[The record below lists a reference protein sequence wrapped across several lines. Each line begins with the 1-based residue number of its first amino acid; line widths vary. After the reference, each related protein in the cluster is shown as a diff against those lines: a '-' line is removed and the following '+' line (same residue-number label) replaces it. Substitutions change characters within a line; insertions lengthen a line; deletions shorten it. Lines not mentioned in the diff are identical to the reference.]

1 MRVVN
6 GMHVGNTRHW
16 HVEDMLRTDGG
27 RGAMTILH
35 HLMFPRDAMADQW
48 GDVEN
53 AYWYHK
59 LRHGWPAQGIAPAP
73 ERLIHVR
80 LYHPAW
86 KSLDPKA
93 WARHAV
99 TMLSDWRFEGLRANL
114 WDDPLVCVS
123 PANEQDIEGYGPGGA
138 ATTAGEYDAIG
149 RWNLAFWDEVDRLI
163 PGRRALSCWSALAG
177 GHDAYPDDPDSEY
190 AVPAIRDA
198 IQRCDV
204 GAVHLYGH
212 MEWGAQG
219 DKTLPGGVDDVW
231 HMLRAW
237 RPKGWRDT
245 HQPSVPGRPRDRG
258 GFCAQFPGKPF
269 IVSEAG
275 TFAHHD
281 RGRTA
286 QTFSA
291 MKGLLAKAASDP
303 ACLGVTW
310 FIWSTDEAH
319 PTNNIMANPELRD
332 ALTRAPAFETTARV
346 PSRTP
351 APAPPA
357 PPPAPPPVAPPVTLP
372 AVVSAGVAAMGV
384 PREGEGWALFAGRMH
399 GHPAAS
405 YGLRLAWAVEVLAAN
420 GIAATASAVHAG
432 QVAAPT
438 TRGAWRSPWHRPE
451 VTL

>member
-1 MRVVN
+1 MARVVN

-138 ATTAGEYDAIG
+138 AQTMAEYEVIG

-163 PGRRALSCWSALAG
+163 PSRRALSCWSALAG
-177 GHDAYPDDPDSEY
+177 GHDAIYNDPDSEY

-198 IQRCDV
+198 IFRCDV

-212 MEWGAQG
+212 MEWGSEG

-237 RPKGWRDT
+237 RPAGWRDRN
-245 HQPSVPGRPRDRG
+245 QPTTATRPLDRG

-269 IVSEAG
+269 IISEAG

-286 QTFSA
+286 QTVKA
-291 MKGLLAKAASDP
+291 MQGLLKRAASDP

-310 FIWSTDEAH
+310 FIWSTDAAH

-332 ALTRAPAFETTARV
+332 ALVRAPMFETAARV
-346 PSRTP
+346 PVRGASPVPVP
-351 APAPPA
+351 APSPIPR
-357 PPPAPPPVAPPVTLP
+357 PPVALP
-372 AVVSAGVAAMGV
+372 ATVHDALTVTMA
-384 PREGEGWALFAGRMH
+384 PRPAEGWGAFAGRMH
-399 GHPAAS
+399 GHGAAD
-405 YGLRLAWAVEVLAAN
+405 YTLRLGWAVEVLAAN
-420 GIAATASAVHAG
+420 GIPASRADVQA
-432 QVAAPT
+432 QRVPQPSARP
-438 TRGAWRSPWHRPE
+438 AWASPWHRPE
-451 VTL
+451 VIV